1 MRKREFVGVGAV
13 IGVFCTI
20 IGFAAYRKGSRNGF
34 MEGYKDADKLNNTKL
49 CEYSAFLTAFP
60 AADWHLN
67 VLVCPQRNMMPLKL
81 INMP

>member
-20 IGFAAYRKGSRNGF
+20 VGFAAYRKGSRNGF

-49 CEYSAFLTAFP
+49 
-60 AADWHLN
+60 
-67 VLVCPQRNMMPLKL
+67 
-81 INMP
+81 

>member
-34 MEGYKDADKLNNTKL
+34 MKGYKDADKLKKQSFESTQP
-49 CEYSAFLTAFP
+49 F
-60 AADWHLN
+60 
-67 VLVCPQRNMMPLKL
+67 
-81 INMP
+81 